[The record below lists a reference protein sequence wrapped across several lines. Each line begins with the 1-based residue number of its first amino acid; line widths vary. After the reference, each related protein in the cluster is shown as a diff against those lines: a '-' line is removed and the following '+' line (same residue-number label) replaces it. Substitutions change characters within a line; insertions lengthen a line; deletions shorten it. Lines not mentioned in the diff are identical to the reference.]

1 LPAAIQDSL
10 LRAEPAL
17 LTAAFAA
24 AEKAYGSLDLYFER
38 ALGLDPAAR
47 TLLCEALL
55 ET

>member
-1 LPAAIQDSL
+1 LPAEIQESL

-38 ALGLDPAAR
+38 AMGLDAAAR
-47 TLLCEALL
+47 ACLCEALL
-55 ET
+55 E